1 MKNGVTVWHYR
12 NRTVLENAEFFAAHG
27 FDSISLHGASMHKI
41 AADPVEGEQ
50 LAEIVKRTGLVLTA
64 HHKLPLDHS
73 ENTVEAFKKAID
85 DIGKWQEKHGC
96 LGILSFDV
104 AQDIR
109 DNITPYIDY
118 VMENV
123 KGAKIALEDF
133 GLNDSEIAQIAHLKG
148 NPRFGFL
155 MDIGHLH
162 IRMCGRSEEKITLFT
177 NSPKECPVCEKP
189 GYEEYYRAFASK
201 EFPIFEIHLH
211 NNNGVK
217 DQHYF
222 LEDGPL
228 DIPAVAKALKA
239 VGFDGVVTNESA
251 PGYTFECAAEEC
263 DRRINENLAYWKK
276 LCSL

>member
-27 FDSISLHGASMHKI
+27 FESVSLHGASMHKI
-41 AADPVEGEQ
+41 AADPVEGEK
-50 LAEIVKRTGLVLTA
+50 LAEVIKRTGLILTA

-73 ENTVEAFKKAID
+73 EKTVEAFKIAID

-104 AQDIR
+104 AQEIR

-133 GLNDSEIAQIAHLKG
+133 GLNECELAQIAHLKG
-148 NPRFGFL
+148 NLRFGFL
-155 MDIGHLH
+155 IDIGHLN
-162 IRMCGRSEEKITLFT
+162 IRLHGKNESGLTLFK
-177 NSPKECPVCEKP
+177 NSPAECPASEKP
-189 GYEEYYRAFASK
+189 GYEEFLAAFKSK
-201 EFPIFEIHLH
+201 EFPIFELHLS
-211 NNNGVK
+211 NNDGVE
-217 DQHYF
+217 DLHRF
-222 LEDGPL
+222 IEDGPL

-239 VGFDGVVTNESA
+239 IGFDGVATNESA
-251 PGYTFECAAEEC
+251 PGYTFECPFDVA
-263 DRRINENLAYWKK
+263 DRRICEGTAWWKK
-276 LCSL
+276 LCE

>member
-27 FDSISLHGASMHKI
+27 FDSVSLHGASMHKI

-50 LAEIVKRTGLVLTA
+50 LAEIVKRTGLVLAA

-85 DIGKWQEKHGC
+85 DIGKWQDKHGC

-133 GLNDSEIAQIAHLKG
+133 GLNADELATAQGALEN
-148 NPRFGFL
+148 NP
-155 MDIGHLH
+155 
-162 IRMCGRSEEKITLFT
+162 
-177 NSPKECPVCEKP
+177 
-189 GYEEYYRAFASK
+189 AA
-201 EFPIFEIHLH
+201 
-211 NNNGVK
+211 
-217 DQHYF
+217 Q
-222 LEDGPL
+222 
-228 DIPAVAKALKA
+228 A
-239 VGFDGVVTNESA
+239 VGAGFMQAVNRTMDNKFYNSNELA
-251 PGYTFECAAEEC
+251 TALRDFAAV
-263 DRRINENLAYWKK
+263 LAQM
-276 LCSL
+276 